1 MQGRNRDVD
10 SENRYVDTVREG
22 KSRTNGES
30 RIDIHTLSCVKQIAN
45 KELPYNSKSP
55 AWCSVITQRG
65 GMAGGE
71 GGSTGRMA
79 DGGGC
84 RQKPT

>member
-1 MQGRNRDVD
+1 M
-10 SENRYVDTVREG
+10 DTVREG

-55 AWCSVITQRG
+55 AWCSVMTWRG
-65 GMAGGE
+65 GIGGRGEERETQE
-71 GGSTGRMA
+71 GGTTVQISHRYMA
-79 DGGGC
+79 DLIA
-84 RQKPT
+84 Q